1 MISLLATII
10 DGLIIGGCVF
20 VVCFGLIYILFFRGK
35 MQSRTGALDKAL
47 PASTAIS
54 DTDYELITERLMKIE
69 GKYTTVLFA
78 ASSVNCLPITIPVN
92 VGVYLAQSGKRCL
105 LIDMDI
111 KRNAIAKA
119 FEIDEQ
125 AAAHLDRPRGHKT
138 SFDNLRLW
146 PAHNFAHKNAP
157 ILADIV
163 EGAKN
168 EFDFV
173 IISAP
178 NLGDNPNQTQI
189 AAASDCA
196 FIFAQNADDATKLS
210 SLMKPAK
217 CSIIGNVKVSPN

>member
-1 MISLLATII
+1 MIPLLATII

-35 MQSRTGALDKAL
+35 IQTNAGASDKAL
-47 PASTAIS
+47 PASAAIS
-54 DTDYELITERLMKIE
+54 DADYELITERLMQIE

-78 ASSVNCLPITIPVN
+78 ASSIKCLPITIPVN
-92 VGVYLAQSGKRCL
+92 VGVSLAQSGKRCL
-105 LIDMDI
+105 LIDMDF

-119 FEIDEQ
+119 FEVDEQ
-125 AAAHLDRPRGHKT
+125 AAEHLDSPRGHKT

-157 ILADIV
+157 ILADVI

-178 NLGDNPNQTQI
+178 NLAESPDQTQI
-189 AAASDCA
+189 ASASDCA

-210 SLMKPAK
+210 SLMKPAN
-217 CSIIGNVKVSPN
+217 CSIIGNVKIAAT

>member
-1 MISLLATII
+1 MIPLLATII
-10 DGLIIGGCVF
+10 DGLIIGGCVL

-35 MQSRTGALDKAL
+35 MQGRAGALDKGL
-47 PASTAIS
+47 PASMAIS
-54 DTDYELITERLMKIE
+54 DAEYELITERLMQIE
-69 GKYTTVLFA
+69 GKYTTVLLA
-78 ASSVNCLPITIPVN
+78 ATSVNCLPITIPVN
-92 VGVYLAQSGKRCL
+92 VGVSLTQSGKRCL
-105 LIDMDI
+105 LIDTDI

-119 FEIDEQ
+119 FEVDEH
-125 AAAHLDRPRGHKT
+125 AGCELLSPRGYKT

-146 PAHNFAHKNAP
+146 PAHNFAHKNALK
-157 ILADIV
+157 LADVV

-178 NLGDNPNQTQI
+178 NLGDRPNQTQI

-210 SLMKPAK
+210 SLMIPAK
-217 CSIIGNVKVSPN
+217 CSIIGNVKVANC

>member
-1 MISLLATII
+1 MIPLLATII
-10 DGLIIGGCVF
+10 DGLIIGGCVL
-20 VVCFGLIYILFFRGK
+20 VVCFGLIYILFFREK
-35 MQSRTGALDKAL
+35 MQGRAGALDKGL

-54 DTDYELITERLMKIE
+54 DAEYELITERLMQIE
-69 GKYTTVLFA
+69 GKYTIVLLA
-78 ASSVNCLPITIPVN
+78 ATSVNCLPITIPVN
-92 VGVYLAQSGKRCL
+92 VGVSLAQSGRRCL
-105 LIDMDI
+105 LIDTDI

-119 FEIDEQ
+119 FEVDEQ
-125 AAAHLDRPRGHKT
+125 AGSELNSPREHKT

-146 PAHNFAHKNAP
+146 PAHNFAHKNALV
-157 ILADIV
+157 LADVV
-163 EGAKN
+163 ERARN

-178 NLGDNPNQTQI
+178 NLGDRSNQTQI

-217 CSIIGNVKVSPN
+217 CSIIGNVKVSPS